1 MQYVI
6 ILISACMLACGVRK
20 TDLNKVN
27 VDLSKQLKEQTS
39 SQQTAQSQT
48 AQSQTSSQNAETNN
62 DILELETID
71 SAIAFFR
78 PDGTLTARK
87 SIRKRRII
95 IDKSKTIAKKQS
107 QKNKVDQLKNQT
119 KIKARK
125 TLLTDSVKKTI
136 HKKTE
141 ADKTI
146 STNLKAWGAI
156 MIVLIT
162 GLIIY
167 FKKR

>member
-39 SQQTAQSQT
+39 SQQT

-95 IDKSKTIAKKQS
+95 IDKSKTMAKKQS